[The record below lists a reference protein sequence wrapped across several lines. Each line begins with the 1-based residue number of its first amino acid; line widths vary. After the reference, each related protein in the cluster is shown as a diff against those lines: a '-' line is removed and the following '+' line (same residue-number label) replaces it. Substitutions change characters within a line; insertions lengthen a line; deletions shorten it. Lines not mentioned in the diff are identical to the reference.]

1 MKHLEGKKLLFLG
14 SNVGVTDMMRYAR
27 ENGAWS
33 IVADWYPTEKSPVK
47 QTADEAVLIST
58 ADIGA
63 LCSLID
69 ERMIDGVFAGINEFN
84 ILNAMKIAELCGMPF
99 YCSIAQWDC
108 IERKDYFRA
117 LCERYSVPCPKT
129 YFTGEIENLKVD
141 GISYPAVVKPVDAST
156 SKGVH
161 ICFSE
166 QELRALAPDAA
177 ASSVAGR
184 VIVEEFVEGYEF
196 TAHYTI
202 FKGAARL
209 ACIDNRYPVA
219 VHEGAVTTIPVARVY
234 PSLFAESFIAQ
245 VDSQVTTLCESLGI
259 DYGVVFIQG
268 IYDENEDSFVIFE
281 AGLRSAGEA
290 PYRFIEQ
297 TNGINYMDMFVDV
310 ALGVEP
316 QYDQSMEDPYLS
328 GKCCGVVSFVGRGG
342 TVGSIEG
349 LAEAVAATSSVID
362 YEIRYP
368 VGSVVPDGDTLR
380 QLLIR
385 FVMVCEDRAQMAKDI
400 EFLNS
405 SVRVVDVEGK
415 NMAIKMDPE
424 RIFGLA

>member
-1 MKHLEGKKLLFLG
+1 
-14 SNVGVTDMMRYAR
+14 
-27 ENGAWS
+27 
-33 IVADWYPTEKSPVK
+33 
-47 QTADEAVLIST
+47 
-58 ADIGA
+58 
-63 LCSLID
+63 
-69 ERMIDGVFAGINEFN
+69 
-84 ILNAMKIAELCGMPF
+84 
-99 YCSIAQWDC
+99 
-108 IERKDYFRA
+108 
-117 LCERYSVPCPKT
+117 
-129 YFTGEIENLKVD
+129 
-141 GISYPAVVKPVDAST
+141 
-156 SKGVH
+156 
-161 ICFSE
+161 
-166 QELRALAPDAA
+166 
-177 ASSVAGR
+177 
-184 VIVEEFVEGYEF
+184 
-196 TAHYTI
+196 
-202 FKGAARL
+202 
-209 ACIDNRYPVA
+209 
-219 VHEGAVTTIPVARVY
+219 
-234 PSLFAESFIAQ
+234 
-245 VDSQVTTLCESLGI
+245 
-259 DYGVVFIQG
+259 
-268 IYDENEDSFVIFE
+268 
-281 AGLRSAGEA
+281 
-290 PYRFIEQ
+290 
-297 TNGINYMDMFVDV
+297 MDMFVDV